1 MTERFTE
8 TISTGIVT
16 DNKTGIEYICEM
28 RIDYDFLNLVNTVAE
43 ENEQLQKKNDNLVH
57 MIARVQYRADSIK
70 DENEKLKK
78 ILGFLRND
86 NATDIL
92 NVLNSQENQIWELK
106 KENEQL
112 KHECNYLQ
120 NRLDDFVNIQNE
132 NEQLKKELSEYK
144 DFVLSDDKILCYTC
158 LFCTHKGI
166 YEVDCD
172 VKGHVDVHG
181 VCHSY
186 TKKEVKE

>member
-132 NEQLKKELSEYK
+132 NEQLKKDCSNLIDDNTEY
-144 DFVLSDDKILCYTC
+144 VAEINQM
-158 LFCTHKGI
+158 HK
-166 YEVDCD
+166 ENEQL
-172 VKGHVDVHG
+172 
-181 VCHSY
+181 
-186 TKKEVKE
+186 KKELESFKPIIFESDGKPVTLYKKGDVE